1 MKKYKHAETSSI
13 RIQTPYTLQKEHRSP
28 LYLSSS
34 FKFDSAEEAR
44 GIFADE
50 IQGNMYTRFSN
61 PNNDEFIAKLI
72 ALEGVEDGEA
82 TASGMSAIFLSLAA
96 FLRAGDHLLA
106 SQNIFGST
114 HQIITQVLPRWGISH
129 TYVNLNDPESWE
141 ENILPTTKMIFLET
155 PSNPALDIID
165 LEWLGKLAEKYNLL
179 LNIDNTFAT
188 PYLQN
193 PAKFG
198 ADLVTHSAT
207 KFIDGQGRVIAGAVL
222 GKGEYIKEVRTMA
235 RQTGPTLSPF
245 HSWLLSKSLETLP
258 IRMERHCSNALAL
271 AEYLEKNNEV
281 ISVKYP
287 FLPSYPL
294 YKLAKKQMLMGGGMV
309 SFEIKGD
316 NNRCMKLL
324 NNLKMISLTANLGDS
339 KTSITHPA
347 TTTHSKLSPDEREE
361 TGISEGLLRVSVGL
375 EHIND
380 IIEDI
385 DQAIQKSK

>member
-13 RIQTPYTLQKEHRSP
+13 RIRTELTQQKEHSSP

-34 FKFDSAEEAR
+34 FKFDNAEEAR

-61 PNNDEFIAKLI
+61 PNNDEFIARLK
-72 ALEGVEDGEA
+72 AMEGTEDGET

-114 HQIITQVLPRWGISH
+114 HQVITQVLPRWGISH
-129 TYVNLNDPESWE
+129 TYVNLNDPDSWE

-155 PSNPALDIID
+155 PSNPAIDIID
-165 LEWLGKLAEKYNLL
+165 LEWLGKLAEKHHLL
-179 LNIDNTFAT
+179 LNVDNTFAT
-188 PYLQN
+188 PVLQN

-198 ADLVTHSAT
+198 ADLITHSAT

-222 GKGEYIKEVRTMA
+222 GKQEYIKEVRTLA

-245 HSWLLSKSLETLP
+245 HSWLLSKSLETLTL
-258 IRMERHCSNALAL
+258 RMERHSDNALKL
-271 AEYLEKNNEV
+271 AKFLEKQND
-281 ISVKYP
+281 IILVKYP
-287 FLPSYPL
+287 FLPSYPN
-294 YKLAKKQMLMGGGMV
+294 YELAKKQMHMGGGMV
-309 SFEIKGD
+309 SFEIKGGQE
-316 NNRCMKLL
+316 RCIKLIDHL
-324 NNLKMISLTANLGDS
+324 EMISLTANLGDS

-347 TTTHSKLSPDEREE
+347 TTTHSKLTPEEREE
-361 TGISEGLLRVSVGL
+361 TGISDSLIRVSVGL
-375 EHIND
+375 ENIDD
-380 IIEDI
+380 IVDDI
-385 DQAIQKSK
+385 DQAIRKSK